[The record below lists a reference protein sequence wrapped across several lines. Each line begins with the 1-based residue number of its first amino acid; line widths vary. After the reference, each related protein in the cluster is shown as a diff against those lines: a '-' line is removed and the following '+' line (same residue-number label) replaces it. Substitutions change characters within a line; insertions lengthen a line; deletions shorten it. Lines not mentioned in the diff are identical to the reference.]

1 LKVGVLALQ
10 GGVSEHVSMLRSTGA
25 EAACVRMPAD
35 LAGLSALVL
44 PGGESTAM
52 MGLLERWGLCGPI
65 RELAA
70 SGMPIWGTCAGA
82 ILIADEVAEADHE
95 ISQPSL
101 ALARVRVV
109 RNAFGRQVRSFQQ
122 PLDIA
127 GLGAPFPG
135 VFIRAPLL
143 EPTAPDVEVLASVP
157 EGPVFLRQGCIWLS
171 SFHPELTRDP
181 RVHDLFLSSAHEALE
196 A

>member
-1 LKVGVLALQ
+1 
-10 GGVSEHVSMLRSTGA
+10 MLRSAGA
-25 EAACVRMPAD
+25 EAVSVRLPAD

-44 PGGESTAM
+44 PGGESTALM
-52 MGLLERWGLCGPI
+52 ALLDRWELSGPV
-65 RELAA
+65 RALAG
-70 SGMPIWGTCAGA
+70 SGMPVWGTCAGA
-82 ILIADEVAEADHE
+82 VLLADEVAEAEHE
-95 ISQPSL
+95 IIQHSL

-127 GLGAPFPG
+127 GLHSPFPG

-143 EPTAPDVEVLASVP
+143 EPAAPDVEILASVP

-171 SFHPELTRDP
+171 SFHPELTGDS
-181 RVHDLFLSSAHEALE
+181 RVHELFLSSVHGVLE